1 MGFIRG
7 PQRCEEG
14 YRKRQRQHLVTSCVG
29 SFGPTATEFRFTLA
43 NLILLHLDVN
53 LPALVRRVGSGARS
67 LGGADQRPAP
77 RSPSHDHPPD
87 IFCPSLTRGLG
98 WHARELRAGAARVVS
113 GNSRNRHGYPGLTQD
128 KARTG
133 SGDPRQGI
141 INDD

>member
-77 RSPSHDHPPD
+77 RSPSRNQRPAPRAPGRPEPRPRGPGFAWVT
-87 IFCPSLTRGLG
+87 ITRLTYF
-98 WHARELRAGAARVVS
+98 AQA
-113 GNSRNRHGYPGLTQD
+113 
-128 KARTG
+128 
-133 SGDPRQGI
+133 
-141 INDD
+141 